1 MIQRIQSVWLLVAGL
16 LALATFKI
24 SYFTAT
30 YKDASVHPFYTHNS
44 DSLLIYIVIILLILI
59 SFGGIFL
66 FKQRPLQSRLCLL
79 GIVLCIALVVL
90 EDHQV
95 DVIKDLPVYSPGS
108 GSWMPGIAL
117 PILIIVPLI
126 LAMRGIRKDQKLVR
140 SLDRLR

>member
-1 MIQRIQSVWLLVAGL
+1 MTGVQTC
-16 LALATFKI
+16 ALPIF
-24 SYFTAT
+24 
-30 YKDASVHPFYTHNS
+30 
-44 DSLLIYIVIILLILI
+44 ILLILI
-59 SFGGIFL
+59 SFGAIAL
-66 FKQRPLQSRLCLL
+66 FKKRPLQSRLCLL

-95 DVIKDLPVYSPGS
+95 DVIKASPLYSS

-117 PILIIVPLI
+117 PIIIIVPLI

>member
-59 SFGGIFL
+59 SFGAVAL

-95 DVIKDLPVYSPGS
+95 DVIKASPLYSS
-108 GSWMPGIAL
+108 SSWMPGIAL
-117 PILIIVPLI
+117 PIIIIVPLI

>member
-59 SFGGIFL
+59 SFGAVAL

-95 DVIKDLPVYSPGS
+95 DVIKASPLYSS

-117 PILIIVPLI
+117 PIIIIVPLI

>member
-59 SFGGIFL
+59 SFGAVAL

-79 GIVLCIALVVL
+79 GIVLSIALVVL

-95 DVIKDLPVYSPGS
+95 DVIKASPLYSS

-117 PILIIVPLI
+117 PIIIIVPLI

>member
-59 SFGGIFL
+59 SFGAVAL

-79 GIVLCIALVVL
+79 GIVLSIALVVL

-95 DVIKDLPVYSPGS
+95 DVIKASPLYSS

-117 PILIIVPLI
+117 PIIIIVPLI
-126 LAMRGIRKDQKLVR
+126 LAIRGIRKDQKLVR

>member
-16 LALATFKI
+16 LALATFKL

-59 SFGGIFL
+59 SFGAVAL

-79 GIVLCIALVVL
+79 GIVLCIALMVL
-90 EDHQV
+90 ENHEV
-95 DVIKDLPVYSPGS
+95 DVIKALPLYSS

>member
-59 SFGGIFL
+59 SFGAVAL

-95 DVIKDLPVYSPGS
+95 DVIKASPLYSS

-117 PILIIVPLI
+117 PIIIIVPLI
-126 LAMRGIRKDQKLVR
+126 LAIRGIRKDQKLVR